1 MSIAAA
7 NLWTRNIYVEYINKD
22 ATPAQEAKSSKL
34 ASLVVKVGALVAII
48 ALDPQFSIDLQLIGG
63 IIILQTLPAV
73 ALGLYTRWFHR
84 WALIAGWAAGMAV
97 GFWATYQIPQ
107 KLFNEDG
114 SITIVKAH
122 FGGSGLP
129 LSELGFDSTSSIYA
143 GLVAL
148 LANLVVCALGTVIF
162 RALKVP
168 EGQDVTKTSE
178 YFADQDDPRLRDLE
192 EIVH

>member
-1 MSIAAA
+1 
-7 NLWTRNIYVEYINKD
+7 
-22 ATPAQEAKSSKL
+22 
-34 ASLVVKVGALVAII
+34 
-48 ALDPQFSIDLQLIGG
+48 
-63 IIILQTLPAV
+63 
-73 ALGLYTRWFHR
+73 LYTRWFHR

-107 KLFNEDG
+107 KQFNEDG
-114 SITIVKAH
+114 SITIVKEH
-122 FGGSGLP
+122 FGSSGLP
-129 LSELGFDSTSSIYA
+129 LSELGFDSTTSIYA